1 MRRAGTA
8 IYSVMVLALGATPLQ
23 SLAQPMEDRPLLKRL
38 AAAALWTGTRNRDF
52 YCDAGRH
59 RKRDRN
65 SDGRRR
71 RRFLELRWC
80 KRQLIRYDDQWQ
92 CGPGEVHCHW
102 LSGGGQAQA
111 TAQTNFGN
119 FTSVQ
124 TTSTSP
130 VSSYGTGVQ
139 SHRPVVSFLL
149 PTRSLQA
156 RVFPSLADRA
166 LVL

>member
-8 IYSVMVLALGATPLQ
+8 IYSVMDLALGATATANA
-23 SLAQPMEDRPLLKRL
+23 SATNGGSAVAQATGGTRL
-38 AAAALWTGTRNRDF
+38 WGTGNRNRDF

-65 SDGRRR
+65 SDGRA
-71 RRFLELRWC
+71 LALSGTSLVS

-102 LSGGGQAQA
+102 LISGGGQAQA

-119 FTSVQ
+119 FHIGSIYVHK
-124 TTSTSP
+124 P
-130 VSSYGTGVQ
+130 
-139 SHRPVVSFLL
+139 R
-149 PTRSLQA
+149 
-156 RVFPSLADRA
+156 
-166 LVL
+166 